1 MIDLSLLF
9 KGLAQNILLFFSL
22 AFLYSNLR
30 SLIGFAP
37 RFIQGV
43 VNGLAF
49 ALIAIVGMLMRIELL
64 PGSVIDGRIIMVGIA
79 GAYGG
84 PCHRHHRRA
93 SGRPLSYLHWRS
105 RLSGRMCRNSE
116 RKSNRCGT
124 LL

>member
-22 AFLYSNLR
+22 AFLYGNLR

-64 PGSVIDGRIIMVGIA
+64 PGSVIDGRCV
-79 GAYGG
+79 
-84 PCHRHHRRA
+84 
-93 SGRPLSYLHWRS
+93 
-105 RLSGRMCRNSE
+105 E
-116 RKSNRCGT
+116 
-124 LL
+124 